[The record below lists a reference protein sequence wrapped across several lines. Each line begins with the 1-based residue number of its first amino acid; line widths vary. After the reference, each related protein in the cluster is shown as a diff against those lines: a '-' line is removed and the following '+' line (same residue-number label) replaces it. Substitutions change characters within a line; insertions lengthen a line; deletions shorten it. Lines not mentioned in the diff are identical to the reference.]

1 MFIFQTGQRR
11 CYDEEGRVVP
21 CMGLGQDGEIQTG
34 IPLPERRFRPVG
46 EGIVKDMLTGLEWA
60 QDAAIN
66 VFPQSWEDAL
76 LFVKSLN
83 ERGFQGFND
92 WRMPNRRELRSL
104 LYLEAKNPCLYPG
117 HSFINVFHGWYW
129 TSTTAAINTRYAWYI
144 HLGGARMFYGRKDQ
158 ECMLWPVRGESD
170 LVLATGQKGCW
181 NISGQEIPCENTG
194 QDGEYQAGVKW
205 PNPRFLHKGEVVED
219 RLTGLF
225 WTRNA
230 DISGGMVSWPEAFK
244 IVREL
249 NSKELGGFSDWR
261 LPNINEL
268 ESLVDCSKHSPA
280 VPEDSCF
287 KNVREFYW
295 SSTTSI
301 YDPPWAWALYMFKG
315 ATGVGLKR
323 LRNFY
328 VWAVRG

>member
-11 CYDEEGRVVP
+11 CYDEEGKVVP
-21 CMGLGQDGEIQTG
+21 CKGLGQDGEIQTG

-46 EGIVKDMLTGLEWA
+46 EGIVKDMLTGFEWA

-66 VFPQSWEDAL
+66 VFPQNWEDAL
-76 LFVKSLN
+76 LFVRRLN

-104 LYLEAKNPCLYPG
+104 MYLEAKNPCLYPG
-117 HSFINVFHGWYW
+117 HFFKNVFHGWYW

-144 HLGGARMFYGRKDQ
+144 HLGGARMFYGKKDQ

-170 LVLATGQKGCW
+170 FVLATGQKGCW
-181 NISGQEIPCENTG
+181 NVSGEEIPCANTG
-194 QDGEYQAGVKW
+194 QDGEFQAGVKW
-205 PNPRFLHKGEVVED
+205 PKPRFLNKGEVAED

-230 DISGGMVSWPEAFK
+230 DISGGMVSWVEAFK

-249 NSKELGGFSDWR
+249 NSKRLGGFSDWR

-268 ESLVDCSKHSPA
+268 ESLVDCSRHSPA
-280 VPEDSCF
+280 IPEGSCF